1 MVRIQGNRKLA
12 LPLFSILLLALVTNS
27 SSYLQKGLAASD
39 THMVAAGDWHCTPDA
54 AKAISVAK
62 SLKPQLILGLGD
74 YSSTKSD
81 DCWVNLSKPID
92 SITQIAIGNHDNEYD
107 GLAAS
112 YLNHYGLTK
121 QFYSYDIGNVHVLT
135 MATEEDFKEGSEQ
148 FNFVLSD
155 LRNSAHDPNIKWIVA
170 TMHTPF
176 YTSPNECSAA
186 GCEGDEELRDIYHPL
201 FDKYG
206 VDIVLQAHVRNYERS
221 FPLTFNQESSSKPSI
236 MSTSK
241 QEYKNPNGAIFAVVG
256 TGGGELKHD
265 LTGQAAFM
273 AYQQDTDFGVLD
285 IHFSDNKLNAKFVNN
300 DGATMDQFSIDKA
313 AKKKVIESISGD
325 TFGDTN
331 VRTISDDDANAK
343 EIPLAGQAALDG
355 KPSITFN
362 LDEDAT
368 SEKSKA
374 NLLDVQDGKPS
385 ITFKLDE
392 GAGSPTAVKANP
404 LELQQEDKPAI
415 TFKLEDSTADNANM
429 HPVAGQEV
437 QEVKPAMTTKLDDSE
452 STPVKEK
459 PMLLSEEQ
467 VKEEQTNPAMTTNLD
482 DNDNS
487 RSEDKSAQMNQENTD
502 SDNKDKSAIFD
513 SNDNADKS
521 NTSGLLGSTS
531 GNNDMSDEN
540 SDTTVTTVNTNVM
553 DPFAPLN

>member
-1 MVRIQGNRKLA
+1 MSSL
-12 LPLFSILLLALVTNS
+12 LLLALVTYS
-27 SSYLQKGLAASD
+27 GSYLQKGLAASD
-39 THMVAAGDWHCTPDA
+39 THIVAAGDWHCTPDA

-74 YSSTKSD
+74 YSSTETD

-107 GLAAS
+107 GLATS

-135 MATEEDFKEGSEQ
+135 MASEEDFKVGSEQ
-148 FNFVLSD
+148 YNFVLSD
-155 LRNSAHDPNIKWIVA
+155 LRNSASDPNIKWIVA

-176 YTSPNECSAA
+176 YVSPNECSAA

-221 FPLTFNQESSSKPSI
+221 FPLTFNQDSSSQPTI
-236 MSTSK
+236 TSTSR
-241 QEYKNPNGAIFAVVG
+241 QEYKNPNGVIFAVVG

-265 LTGQAAFM
+265 LNGQAAYM

-285 IHFSDNKLNAKFVNN
+285 IHFSDKKLDAKFVNN
-300 DGATMDQFSIDKA
+300 DGATMDQFIIDKTT
-313 AKKKVIESISGD
+313 KKKVIESISSD

-331 VRTISDDDANAK
+331 AMTVSDKDTGN
-343 EIPLAGQAALDG
+343 ETPLVGQVALDG
-355 KPSITFN
+355 KPSITFK
-362 LDEDAT
+362 LDEDTTEA
-368 SEKSKA
+368 KKA
-374 NLLDVQDGKPS
+374 NLAGEDGKPS

-392 GAGSPTAVKANP
+392 GAGSSSSTAKANP
-404 LELQQEDKPAI
+404 MELPRAKPAI
-415 TFKLEDSTADNANM
+415 TFKLEDAAADNANTE
-429 HPVAGQEV
+429 PVAGQEV
-437 QEVKPAMTTKLDDSE
+437 QEVKPAVSTKSDDST
-452 STPVKEK
+452 SAKEK

-467 VKEEQTNPAMTTNLD
+467 VKQEQTKPAMTTKLD

-487 RSEDKSAQMNQENTD
+487 QSDDKPAQLSQENAGS
-502 SDNKDKSAIFD
+502 SDRSISFD
-513 SNDNADKS
+513 SNDNVDKS
-521 NTSGLLGSTS
+521 NE
-531 GNNDMSDEN
+531 NNDVDED
-540 SDTTVTTVNTNVM
+540 SDTTVTTVNTNVI
-553 DPFAPLN
+553 DPFASLN